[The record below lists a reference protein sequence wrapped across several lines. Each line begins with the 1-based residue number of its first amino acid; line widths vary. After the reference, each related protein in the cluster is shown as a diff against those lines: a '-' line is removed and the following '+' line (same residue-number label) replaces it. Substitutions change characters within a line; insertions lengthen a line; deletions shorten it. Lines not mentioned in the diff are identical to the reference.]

1 MPFDLLTMPNGL
13 RVVGE
18 RIPHFRSV
26 SVGLWI
32 GTGSQYEY
40 PAEAGISHFLEHMV
54 FKGTQRR
61 TSRQI
66 AEEMDAVGGQL
77 NAFTSKECTCFYAKT
92 VDEHLA
98 LATDVVCDLAVH
110 PVFDEKEMEKEKGV
124 VLEEI
129 SMAEDTPEDLVHE
142 ILMLANYGDQPVA
155 RPILGTAERVSQYRR
170 EDLTNYWRALY
181 RPQNAVF
188 SIAGNYDWERVQAL
202 LNEHLG
208 AWTMDGLRPYG
219 CDTRA
224 VAPTTLSR
232 EKEIEQVHICLGFPG
247 LAIGDAKNYELSLF
261 NSVYGG
267 AMSSRLFQKIR
278 EESGMAYTV
287 YSYPNAY
294 TDCGMLS
301 VYAATNPDAAVR
313 VHDQILEETR
323 KIAENGLTRA
333 EFSMAREQLKAGI
346 ILGSESTSSRM
357 QSNGRRL
364 LLMNETRTE
373 SEVIDRVNAIS
384 FESTNELMRAI
395 LSAPNSLAL
404 VGRNAGKLAAEMAG
418 NGAIEPP
425 RFAAQAG
432 SELER
437 VREI

>member
-18 RIPHFRSV
+18 RIPHFRST

-32 GTGSQYEY
+32 GTGSQHEY
-40 PAEAGISHFLEHMV
+40 PDEAGLSHFLEHMV
-54 FKGTQRR
+54 FKGTEKR
-61 TSRQI
+61 SARQI

-92 VDEHLA
+92 VDEHLD
-98 LATDVVCDLAVH
+98 LAMDVVCDLATH
-110 PVFDEKEMEKEKGV
+110 PTFDPRELEKEKGV

-155 RPILGTAERVSQYRR
+155 RPILGTAERISGYRR
-170 EDLTNYWRALY
+170 ENLANYWKCMY
-181 RPQNAVF
+181 RPQNAVL
-188 SIAGNYDWERVQAL
+188 SIAGNYDWAQVQEL
-202 LNEHLG
+202 LQIHLG
-208 AWTMDGLRPYG
+208 AWSPEGLRPHG
-219 CDTRA
+219 CDTRS
-224 VAPTTLSR
+224 VDPTCLAK

-247 LAIGDAKNYELSLF
+247 LSIGDPRNYELSLF

-301 VYAATNPDAAVR
+301 VYAATNPDTAAQVYE
-313 VHDQILEETR
+313 QILEVTR
-323 KIAENGLTRA
+323 EFVRSGLTRE
-333 EFSMAREQLKAGI
+333 EFNMAREQLKASF

-357 QSNGRRL
+357 QSNGRRM

-373 SEVIDRVNAIS
+373 SEVIDRVNAIT
-384 FESTNELMRAI
+384 FESANERMRAT
-395 LSAPNSLAL
+395 LAAPHSLAL
-404 VGRNAGKLAAEMAG
+404 VGKGAKALAKQMY
-418 NGAIEPP
+418 
-425 RFAAQAG
+425 
-432 SELER
+432 
-437 VREI
+437 

>member
-1 MPFDLLTMPNGL
+1 MPFDIITLPNGL

-32 GTGSQYEY
+32 GTGSQNET
-40 PAEAGISHFLEHMV
+40 PSEAGVSHFIEHMV

-61 TSRQI
+61 SARQI

-92 VDEHLA
+92 VDEHLP
-98 LATDVVCDLAVH
+98 LATDIVCDLAVN
-110 PVFDEKEMEKEKGV
+110 PSFDARELEKEKGV

-129 SMAEDTPEDLVHE
+129 SMAEDTPEDVVHDL
-142 ILMLANYGDQPVA
+142 LMLARFGDQNVA
-155 RPILGTAERVSQYRR
+155 RPILGNSERIESYRR
-170 EDLTNYWRALY
+170 EDLAAYWQAFY

-188 SIAGNYDWERVQAL
+188 SIAGNYDWDRL
-202 LNEHLG
+202 LQLLSANLG
-208 AWTMDGLRPYG
+208 AWSGEGLRAG
-219 CDTRA
+219 SCNTQ
-224 VAPTTLSR
+224 VTAPTGLAR
-232 EKEIEQVHICLGFPG
+232 NKEIEQMHICLGFDG
-247 LAIGDAKNYELSLF
+247 LAIGDERSYELSLF

-301 VYAATNPDAAVR
+301 VYAATNPDTAAQVY
-313 VHDQILEETR
+313 DQILEETR
-323 KIAENGLTRA
+323 KLCREGLSRE
-333 EFSMAREQLKAGI
+333 EFNMAREQLKSGI

-357 QSNGRRL
+357 QSNGRRML
-364 LLMNETRTE
+364 LLNETRTE
-373 SEVIDRVNAIS
+373 SQVIDRVNAITW
-384 FESTNELMRAI
+384 EGANELMRAI
-395 LSAPNSLAL
+395 LSGDHALSL
-404 VGRNAGKLAAEMAG
+404 VGKNAKALLK
-418 NGAIEPP
+418 
-425 RFAAQAG
+425 
-432 SELER
+432 ELTGR
-437 VREI
+437 A

>member
-1 MPFDLLTMPNGL
+1 MPFDLMTMPNGL

-26 SVGLWI
+26 SVGLWV

-40 PAEAGISHFLEHMV
+40 ANEAGISHFLEHMV
-54 FKGTQRR
+54 FKGTNKR
-61 TSRQI
+61 TARQI

-92 VDEHLA
+92 VDEHLP
-98 LATDVVCDLAVH
+98 LATDVVCDLAVN
-110 PVFDEKEMEKEKGV
+110 PTFDAKELEKEKGV

-129 SMAEDTPEDLVHE
+129 SMAEDTPEDVVHE
-142 ILMLANYGDQPVA
+142 LLMLANFGDQPIA
-155 RPILGTAERVSQYRR
+155 RPILGTEAAINGYHRD
-170 EDLTNYWRALY
+170 DLVRYWQSLY

-188 SIAGNYDWERVQAL
+188 SIAGNYDWDRVQEL
-202 LNEHLG
+202 LNVHLG
-208 AWTMDGLRPYG
+208 DWKTDGLREKK
-219 CDTRA
+219 CDTQA
-224 VAPTTLSR
+224 VSPTTLTR
-232 EKEIEQVHICLGFPG
+232 EKDIEQVHICLGFPG
-247 LAIGDAKNYELSLF
+247 LRLGDKKNYELSIF

-301 VYAATNPDAAVR
+301 VYAATNPDTAVA

-323 KIAENGLTRA
+323 KICRDGLTRA
-333 EFSMAREQLKAGI
+333 EFEMAREQLKASI

-357 QSNGRRL
+357 QSNGRRM

-373 SEVIDRVNAIS
+373 SEVIERVNAIS
-384 FESTNELMRAI
+384 FEETNELMRSI
-395 LSAPNSLAL
+395 LSAENALAL
-404 VGRNAGKLAAEMAG
+404 VGKNVKSLAGEMTG
-418 NGAIEPP
+418 K
-425 RFAAQAG
+425 
-432 SELER
+432 
-437 VREI
+437 

>member
-40 PAEAGISHFLEHMV
+40 ANEGGISHFIEHMV
-54 FKGTQRR
+54 FKGTGKR
-61 TSRQI
+61 TARQI

-92 VDEHLA
+92 VDEHLD
-98 LATDVVCDLAVH
+98 LATDVVCDLAVN
-110 PVFDEKEMEKEKGV
+110 PTFDAKELEKEKGV

-129 SMAEDTPEDLVHE
+129 SMAEDTPEDVVHE
-142 ILMLANYGDQPVA
+142 LLMLARFGDQPIA
-155 RPILGTAERVSQYRR
+155 RPILGTEKAIRAYDRD
-170 EDLTNYWRALY
+170 DLVKYWQSLY

-188 SIAGNYDWERVQAL
+188 SIAGNYDWDRVQEL

-208 AWTMDGLRPYG
+208 SWGADGMREKK
-219 CDTRA
+219 CDTQD
-224 VAPTTLSR
+224 VKPTVLTR
-232 EKEIEQVHICLGFPG
+232 EKDIEQVHICLGFPG
-247 LAIGDAKNYELSLF
+247 LSIGDKRNYELSLF

-301 VYAATNPDAAVR
+301 VYAATNPDTAVT
-313 VHDQILEETR
+313 VYEQILEETR
-323 KIAENGLTRA
+323 KICKGGLTRN
-333 EFSMAREQLKAGI
+333 EFNMAREQLKSGI

-357 QSNGRRL
+357 QSNGRRM

-373 SEVIDRVNAIS
+373 SEVIDRVNGITI
-384 FESTNELMRAI
+384 EDTNELMREI
-395 LSAPNSLAL
+395 LSSGHALAL
-404 VGRNAGKLAAEMAG
+404 VGRNVKALEKEMA
-418 NGAIEPP
+418 
-425 RFAAQAG
+425 
-432 SELER
+432 
-437 VREI
+437 